1 LHDLDVRSPGDQQR
15 RQVWRRSWNRN
26 PSGNPAA
33 CHADRPFELPWSKL
47 PAVLVGQ
54 QPWRWPP
61 LDVRRERPWRA
72 RLAAAWEPDRVKAF
86 LTTQDYG
93 GPDGAYAAA
102 HGLSNDPAVKTAITA
117 ALSWL
122 ATAGAEDDGTGAEL
136 TDEEFADLFGRAGRP
151 PRGIQQGGE

>member
-1 LHDLDVRSPGDQQR
+1 M
-15 RQVWRRSWNRN
+15 
-26 PSGNPAA
+26 
-33 CHADRPFELPWSKL
+33 
-47 PAVLVGQ
+47 
-54 QPWRWPP
+54 
-61 LDVRRERPWRA
+61 RRERPWGA

-151 PRGIQQGGE
+151 AASSRAASEGGSRPSGCVNVTRDKGTAWLDPPPSSTARWNDGGVGVLLSARDPASAATGRPPR